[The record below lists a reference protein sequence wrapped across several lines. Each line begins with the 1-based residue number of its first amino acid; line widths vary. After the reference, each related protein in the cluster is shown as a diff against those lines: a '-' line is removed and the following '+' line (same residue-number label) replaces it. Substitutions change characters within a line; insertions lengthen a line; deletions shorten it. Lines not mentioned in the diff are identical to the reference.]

1 MLKRTVFKQNEGLVD
16 RVARVA
22 LGIVL
27 LPSGLFLLGG
37 LRGGLPGLV
46 TAGLGV
52 VALITG
58 FTGVSPM
65 YIPFGIS
72 TLEKEREVIRKFKS
86 MAAGCQPSGLTRGG
100 QTCCSMHRPSEKTET
115 QQG

>member
-1 MLKRTVFKQNEGLVD
+1 MSKRTVFKQNEGLVD

-37 LRGGLPGLV
+37 SQGGVVGLV
-46 TAGLGV
+46 AAGLGTL
-52 VALITG
+52 ALITG
-58 FTGVSPM
+58 FTGVCPM

-86 MAAGCQPSGLTRGG
+86 MAASCQPSGDPSAGR
-100 QTCCSMHRPSEKTET
+100 TCCSIHNPSEKTET